1 MLRELSEQAKARRTE
16 ESAAAKKFL
25 GAKSAESSLWTEDF
39 PLFGHGMRKKI
50 DYTLKRILSEKYKS
64 SHAGNGLKSPNF

>member
-1 MLRELSEQAKARRTE
+1 MLRELSEQAEARRTE

-39 PLFGHGMRKKI
+39 PIFGHGTRKK
-50 DYTLKRILSEKYKS
+50 
-64 SHAGNGLKSPNF
+64 